1 MFWSILTF
9 LLVLSILVLVHE
21 FGHYIVAK
29 KNGIWVEEFGF
40 GLPPRVFGKKVGET
54 IYSINLLPF
63 GGFVRLHGEMTDDG
77 VTKPERAFLGKSLW
91 VKTGVIIA
99 GVIMNFIL
107 AVFAFGI
114 VYFFTGIP
122 RETKDVRIVNV
133 APDSPAL
140 NAKLLVGDIVKK
152 VDGKE
157 VSSVAGFIAEIE
169 GKKGKKVV
177 LELQDNRKVTITP
190 RVSPPE
196 GQGPLG
202 VSLSTIETY
211 YPPYWQR
218 PFYGIYFGFK
228 DSIFW
233 GKNVINGFVSI
244 FKDLGQGNAPK
255 DISGPV
261 GVFAV
266 TTEAAKTGIL
276 SLVNLVGII
285 SVNLAILNIIPFP
298 ALDGGRLLFII
309 IEAIFGKKVAPK
321 IESVIHSIGMFIL
334 LALILIITIGDVK
347 RLINAGSITNFIN
360 SFTK

>member
-9 LLVLSILVLVHE
+9 FLVLSILVLVHE
-21 FGHYIVAK
+21 FGHFIVAK

-40 GLPPRVFGKKVGET
+40 GLPPRVFGKKIGDT
-54 IYSINLLPF
+54 IYSVNLLPF

-77 VTKPERAFLGKSLW
+77 VTKPKMAFLGKSLW
-91 VKTGVIIA
+91 VKTAVIIS
-99 GVIMNFIL
+99 GVVMNFLL
-107 AVFAFGI
+107 AIFAFSI

-122 RETKDVRIVNV
+122 RETKEVKIISV

-140 NAKLLVGDIVKK
+140 NAKLIVGDVIKK

-157 VSSVAGFIAEIE
+157 VTNVSGFVAEIE
-169 GKKGKKVV
+169 DKKGKKVT
-177 LELQDNRKVTITP
+177 LELQDRKVVVTP

-202 VSLSTIETY
+202 VSLSTIEIY
-211 YPPYWQR
+211 YPPIIQR
-218 PFYGIYFGFK
+218 PFYGVYYGFK

-233 GKNVINGFVSI
+233 SKNVVKGFASI
-244 FKDLGQGNAPK
+244 FTDLYNGHAPK

-276 SLVNLVGII
+276 SLINLVGII

-334 LALILIITIGDVK
+334 LALILLITIGDVK
-347 RLINAGSITNFIN
+347 RLIEAGSISNFIN
-360 SFTK
+360 SFSK